1 MRVFE
6 MKKFCKKC
14 GAMLEQAEEEDQN
27 LKIKRLGK
35 ISQYCLECASSI
47 RLAEFSKDQ
56 HAPVD
61 LES

>member
-1 MRVFE
+1 
-6 MKKFCKKC
+6 
-14 GAMLEQAEEEDQN
+14 MLEQAEEEDQN